1 MFRCVKYVHLA
12 LFKGILG
19 GLVLLTSELFNII
32 GRSVLLQH
40 ISFRFDIKQRV
51 DIIRRRALTK
61 SVVCSGRTVIF
72 LLTLTALMPMTR
84 ISIIIYNQL
93 TEADQG
99 WKRQKFAKYSS
110 RVLEVEKICVCL
122 RSWWISDAIKHLAFW
137 CISYFTGKIS
147 YFSHSSPACDSIWEL
162 LIDIGN
168 PAKTYFQ

>member
-1 MFRCVKYVHLA
+1 MLTKKLYIHSLCKRTISKSNDGTSCELVNVELCEIPTFGP
-12 LFKGILG
+12 FKGILG
-19 GLVLLTSELFNII
+19 GLVLTSELFNII

-99 WKRQKFAKYSS
+99 
-110 RVLEVEKICVCL
+110 
-122 RSWWISDAIKHLAFW
+122 
-137 CISYFTGKIS
+137 
-147 YFSHSSPACDSIWEL
+147 
-162 LIDIGN
+162 
-168 PAKTYFQ
+168 